1 MVTQKGFKRL
11 QWGNKGSSEKM
22 MNDEISN
29 NSREYKRTHP
39 KKASL
44 PVTLGI
50 TLQNAGHNLFSDWDS
65 ADIFL
70 LDIEEDCCSKMK
82 KGLFNIPES
91 SGLTLSYRTLLGLTG
106 LLVFGS
112 VLFINDVITFEDL
125 RSSPK
130 DDDRVT

>member
-1 MVTQKGFKRL
+1 M
-11 QWGNKGSSEKM
+11 
-22 MNDEISN
+22 
-29 NSREYKRTHP
+29 
-39 KKASL
+39 
-44 PVTLGI
+44 
-50 TLQNAGHNLFSDWDS
+50 
-65 ADIFL
+65 